1 MICKSAS
8 VESQEVTEEDLK
20 KINKFTL
27 SPLKAEE
34 VFTFK
39 LVMGDNE
46 LDDRNYEPF
55 NLNAL
60 KDFEDSILVSLD
72 LNKELA
78 QSKINFDLDD
88 INNQNKF
95 YIVKLKKKQILK

>member
-1 MICKSAS
+1 MDRTDNEETVRRNNEKIVEEGVICKLAS
-8 VESQEVTEEDLK
+8 LEVQEITDSELN

-27 SPLKAEE
+27 SPLTKDD

-55 NLNAL
+55 NFIA
-60 KDFEDSILVSLD
+60 E
-72 LNKELA
+72 
-78 QSKINFDLDD
+78 
-88 INNQNKF
+88 
-95 YIVKLKKKQILK
+95 KLIIR